1 MARPSKEAAP
11 TVDGPAAPPSFP
23 PKHIYLF
30 SDGTGNSS
38 AKLQKTNVWRLY
50 EALDLGTAPASGAAS
65 GPGGGGAAV
74 QIAYY
79 DNGVGTSAIPA
90 LAALGGIFG
99 FGLARNVRGLYKFL
113 CRNYC
118 PGDRIFAF
126 GFSRGAFTIRLLV
139 GFIVCLGVARAEN
152 EAELDRL
159 VNWGWRKF
167 RGTFKPYVF
176 SGLPTIIRALENP
189 PATLARWGRRLLKR
203 PDPTPPD
210 GKFQSVEIEFVG
222 VWDTVAAYG
231 GPFVEVTRGI
241 DMMLRPLSMDN
252 FQLNPAIR
260 CARHAI
266 AIDDKRESFAPLPW
280 DEVHEQALVAAGKVA
295 PDRLSQVFFAGMHS
309 DVGGGYADDSLA
321 YVSLVWMIEQA
332 RPRGL
337 RLIPE
342 TERRIRDFANSLGPI
357 HDSRQGV
364 GTMYRYQ
371 PRPIA
376 AWLDPRPPAH
386 WPQLDPAS
394 GRGARAKPSARQQRQ
409 AAFGSSAEALLV
421 GPITIHH
428 SVRERLERGLDGY
441 APNNLPSEMRVID
454 DRGAVTDWQ
463 SRPAIAAIA
472 PWTQRQVS
480 LRRTAYFLTSLVVG
494 LMVAMPWWPKVDE
507 ARHPVIHWLVGAH
520 NDDRDIAGPI
530 YALLRG
536 LLPTA
541 AHSWTDLWVFKFWPT
556 LMLVM
561 ILLGLT
567 GFGVSRE
574 RRMADRYA
582 RIYRPRAGDDP
593 VLVPS
598 PVAEAL
604 LNDRR
609 LNWAKAF
616 GKWYVV
622 PFIVGSLIL
631 LSMIYVGVASVS
643 QYVMFMRVERRNCEV
658 TQRMAPPPADATP
671 RSFAYRPSDGCRDT
685 GVRVEEGKTYVIE
698 LSNARWTDH
707 GIAATPRGWVDP
719 PWTQAVKSALLAPFR
734 RVVRAP
740 DMAPIVEIIP
750 NCWMCGEMVE
760 RLDEIDYS
768 GDRWVGRFTA
778 QRSGSLLMFLNDPV
792 LPVDGMRRNGRTS
805 PTVLNV
811 RSRLADT
818 RFADGADSGAARI
831 WQGSDPTPLA
841 TRNEPAR

>member
-1 MARPSKEAAP
+1 MAHP
-11 TVDGPAAPPSFP
+11 TRKAAPPTAAAAAPPVFP
-23 PKHIYLF
+23 PKNIYLF

-50 EALDLGTAPASGAAS
+50 EALELGTAPSSEAGTE
-65 GPGGGGAAV
+65 GRGTAV

-99 FGLARNVRGLYKFL
+99 FGLARNVRGLYKYL
-113 CRNYC
+113 CRNYR

-139 GFIVCLGVARAEN
+139 GFIVCLGVARADN

-159 VNWGWRKF
+159 VSWGWRKF

-176 SGLPTIIRALENP
+176 SGLPAIIRTLENLP
-189 PATLARWGRRLLKR
+189 GTLARWGRHLLRR
-203 PDPTPPD
+203 PEPTPP
-210 GKFQSVEIEFVG
+210 GQKFQPVEIEFVG

-231 GPFVEVTRGI
+231 GPFVEFTRGI

-252 FQLNPAIR
+252 FRLNPGIKH
-260 CARHAI
+260 ARHAI
-266 AIDDKRESFAPLPW
+266 AIDDKRESFVPLPW
-280 DEVHEQALVAAGKVA
+280 DELHEQTLVAEGKVA
-295 PDRLSQVFFAGMHS
+295 PDRLRQVFFAGMHS

-332 RPRGL
+332 RPRGM

-342 TERRIRDFANSLGPI
+342 SERRIRDFANSLGPI

-364 GTMYRYQ
+364 GVMYRYQ

-376 AWLDPRPPAH
+376 AWLDPRPPAN
-386 WPQLDPAS
+386 WLQLDPAS
-394 GRGARAKPSARQQRQ
+394 GRGATVKPSARQQRK

-421 GPITIHH
+421 GPITIHQ

-454 DRGAVTDWQ
+454 DCGTVTDWQ
-463 SRPAIAAIA
+463 GRPAIAAIA
-472 PWTQRQVS
+472 PWTQQQVS
-480 LRRTAYFLTSLVVG
+480 LRRTAYFVSSLVIG
-494 LMVAMPWWPKVDE
+494 IMVAMPWWPQVDE
-507 ARHPVIHWLVGAH
+507 QRHPVLHWLFGAR

-530 YALLRG
+530 YALFRG
-536 LLPTA
+536 LLPNA
-541 AHSWTDLWVFKFWPT
+541 AHSWTDLWVAKFWPT
-556 LMLVM
+556 LVLVS
-561 ILLGLT
+561 IIAALT
-567 GFGVSRE
+567 GFGVTRE
-574 RRMADRYA
+574 RRMADRFA

-593 VLVPS
+593 VLLPS
-598 PVAEAL
+598 PGAEAL
-604 LNDRR
+604 LNDSR

-622 PFIVGSLIL
+622 PFIVGSLML
-631 LSMIYVGVASVS
+631 LSMIYVGVASLS
-643 QYVMFMRVERRNCEV
+643 QYAMFVRVERDNCEV
-658 TQRMAPPPADATP
+658 TRRIDPPVADATP

-685 GVRVEEGKTYVIE
+685 GVRVEEGKTYVVE
-698 LSNARWTDH
+698 LSNARWIDD
-707 GIAATPRGWVDP
+707 GVAATPHGLVDP
-719 PWTQAVKSALLAPFR
+719 PLFRAIKSVLMAPFR

-740 DMAPIVEIIP
+740 DMAPIVEVIP
-750 NCWMCGEMVE
+750 ACLLCGESVQ

-768 GDRWVGRFTA
+768 GDHWVGRFTA

-792 LPVDGMRRNGRTS
+792 LPIDAIQSEGRNR
-805 PTVLNV
+805 PTALDV
-811 RSRLADT
+811 RARLANN

-831 WQGSDPTPLA
+831 WQGSDPTPL
-841 TRNEPAR
+841 TTWNESPR